1 MSKTKMNTISK
12 LYRISEWEDIVIK
25 NSNVCKLIC
34 RFEVVP
40 IRITMWVFVVIVRF
54 GIVLQ
59 G

>member
-1 MSKTKMNTISK
+1 MNTISK